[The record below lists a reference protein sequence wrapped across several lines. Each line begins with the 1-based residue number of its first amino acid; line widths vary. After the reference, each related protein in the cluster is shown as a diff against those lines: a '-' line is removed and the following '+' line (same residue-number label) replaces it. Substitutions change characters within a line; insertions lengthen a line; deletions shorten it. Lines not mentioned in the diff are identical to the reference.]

1 MALSIPS
8 LIDRTATQLEEEF
21 RKLERLET
29 EEENPDSR
37 VRKTTGTTRGRIDK
51 LFAEYADIAQLSS
64 TIEQRE
70 AYGEEEG
77 AEKWRDDFIMLRDLQ
92 LPENSRFR
100 STEEFRDY
108 VWSKLPSGR
117 FRRFQEIF
125 SRAEHKCVPRFS
137 ITQKGEIQF
146 ENMDVTIGMKG
157 CLVDADLIPD
167 GLAEDLGLCDF
178 EENDGQP
185 VERLRKKKEAIPRLK
200 KIWES
205 AQLLESGNQRL
216 LVIERPNERVE
227 ASYPGIQGPDDA
239 TLGTILYVREAE
251 SRPDAKRPGAPRPP
265 RKLLVQHFNSAYAAL
280 RKPLHVTEGYRQEIA
295 QISEMSVALQTLN
308 AKLDAQWSDESLR
321 DGLREEVTAMSDR
334 FVALFANVQN
344 MYKVQA
350 RDFLQKF
357 RELKDGRG
365 RENPSAAMSQMI
377 AVITRLERRYR
388 DMEPKGGFNRRDEMV
403 LEREVREHE
412 NKFDMLERKIPA
424 AARVIGNG
432 VALFNLEKNLTE
444 DQVNTN
450 VMGIQ
455 RRIDIDPN
463 ANLRDIKLQP
473 FRAYRD
479 SLNTEYAG
487 LAKAF
492 GNRDRDAAI
501 DQTIKLHVIG
511 KYRRL
516 RKSIERMKELTMNP
530 MTSVSDM
537 RAVAIE
543 MQHVFAEREV
553 FPERTVDA
561 IAPNFSAMARTLDLI
576 EARLREYEGQ
586 TLDVAQRAEIYG
598 KMKAYLDTFNIE
610 ELAMMSQ

>member
-1 MALSIPS
+1 MAL
-8 LIDRTATQLEEEF
+8 TF
-21 RKLERLET
+21 
-29 EEENPDSR
+29 
-37 VRKTTGTTRGRIDK
+37 DK
-51 LFAEYADIAQLSS
+51 LFDRTSRTLEQAGKKLEELEASDAPSQRVQERTSATQSRIDELLNEYAAIAELAS
-64 TIEQRE
+64 TQEQRQ
-70 AYGEEEG
+70 AYGAEEG
-77 AEKWRDDFIMLRDLQ
+77 AEKWHADFVMLRDVQ

-100 STEEFRDY
+100 TAQEFRDY
-108 VWSKLPSGR
+108 VWSKLPPGR

-125 SRAEHKCVPRFS
+125 SRPEHKCVPHFTV
-137 ITQKGEIQF
+137 TQKGDIQF
-146 ENMDVTIGMKG
+146 ENSDVITGMKG

-178 EENDGQP
+178 EEDDGQP
-185 VERLRKKKEAIPRLK
+185 IERIRKKKEAIPRLK

-205 AQLLESGNQRL
+205 AQFLEPGNQRL
-216 LVIERPNERVE
+216 LVIEQPNERVE
-227 ASYPGIQGPDDA
+227 RSYPGIQGPDEA

-308 AKLDAQWSDESLR
+308 AKLNAQWSDESLR
-321 DGLREEVTAMSDR
+321 DALREEVTAMSDR
-334 FVALFANVQN
+334 FVTLFANVQN

-377 AVITRLERRYR
+377 ATITRLERRYR
-388 DMEPKGGFNRRDEMV
+388 DMEPKGGFNSRDEMV
-403 LEREVREHE
+403 LEKEVKAHE
-412 NKFDMLERKIPA
+412 QRFDAYERKIPA

-432 VALFNLEKNLTE
+432 VELFNPEKVLTE
-444 DQVNTN
+444 DQVNMN
-450 VMGIQ
+450 VTGIQ

-463 ANLRDIKLQP
+463 ANLRGIKLQP

-492 GNRDRDAAI
+492 GNRNRDAAI

-537 RAVAIE
+537 RAVAVE

-586 TLDVAQRAEIYG
+586 TLDVTQRAEIYG